1 MSMLDKLVD
10 KLNESQGKNDPEY
23 EALSQEHCRA
33 FLSNASRKYKC
44 YLIPKRSGG
53 YRRIAQPS
61 HELKA
66 YQRAFLELYP
76 FPVHECAMGYV
87 RGRSIKDN
95 AECHRTNPYL
105 LKADLANFFNSIKPT
120 MFWQALEW
128 LSNEEQAREIVSR
141 KRHLEDYKE
150 LFAEKELVEELLF
163 WRPGKQAKKLILSIG
178 APSSPMISN
187 FCMFAFDQQMQKRCR
202 QLGIVYSRYVDD
214 LTFSTSKRDLLPGF
228 ISELRIRL
236 HDFFGGALVL
246 NPEKTVLSSKAHNRR
261 ITGVTVTND
270 QRLSV
275 GRKQK
280 RYVKHLVHAF
290 IQQKLTEEEFCYLK
304 GYLAFVR
311 HVEPNFLVSLS
322 EKYSLTVINQLLR
335 S

>member
-10 KLNESQGKNDPEY
+10 KLNESHRKNAPEH

-61 HELKA
+61 RELKA
-66 YQRAFLELYP
+66 YQRAFLELYS
-76 FPVHECAMGYV
+76 FPVNECAMGYV
-87 RGRSIKDN
+87 RGRNIRDN

-105 LKADLANFFNSIKPT
+105 LKVDLANFFNSIKPT
-120 MFWQALEW
+120 LFWQAVEL
-128 LSNEEQAREIVSR
+128 LSNKEQTKGVVSQERHSEI
-141 KRHLEDYKE
+141 YNE

-163 WRPGKQAKKLILSIG
+163 WRPGKHAKKLILSIG

-214 LTFSTSKRDLLPGF
+214 LTFSTSKRDLLPSF
-228 ISELRIRL
+228 VSELRIRL
-236 HDFFGGALVL
+236 NDFSGGTLVL

-261 ITGVTVTND
+261 ITGVTITNE

-280 RYVKHLVHAF
+280 RYIKHLVHAF
-290 IQQKLTEEEFCYLK
+290 IEHKLTEEELLYLK
-304 GYLAFVR
+304 GYLSFVC
-311 HVEPNFLVSLS
+311 HVEPDFLVSLL
-322 EKYSLTVINQLLR
+322 EKYTATVINQLL
-335 S
+335 